1 LKTKYKSERYKGIN
15 VAFRK
20 EDNKVVANIS
30 GYSQYYGG
38 VGKTKRQA
46 FSQTKKRID
55 EDVIDNWKK
64 TRTYKKHYE

>member
-1 LKTKYKSERYKGIN
+1 MKRNYKSERYKGIN

-20 EDNKVVANIS
+20 ENNKVVANIS

-38 VGKTKRQA
+38 VGRTKSQA

-64 TRTYKKHYE
+64 KRKYNTHYK